1 MLVWHYRAATCS
13 GATRD
18 LRNASSFCFSVNDR
32 ALNFLVDSSAWPPWK
47 ATACSS
53 VVARPSC
60 RYGPASRTPHSGGV
74 RHSWAVAT
82 TAGCVFAGD
91 FTTSCGLTGSVE
103 LGGGL
108 GWKMPYDEPA
118 SVKP

>member
-18 LRNASSFCFSVNDR
+18 RRNASSFCFSANDR
-32 ALNFLVDSSAWPPWK
+32 ALNFFVDSSAWPPWK

-60 RYGPASRTPHSGGV
+60 RYGPESRTPHSGGV
-74 RHSWAVAT
+74 RHSCAVAT
-82 TAGCVFAGD
+82 TAGCRFLGGLAAP
-91 FTTSCGLTGSVE
+91 CGLIGAVA
-103 LGGGL
+103 LGGG
-108 GWKMPYDEPA
+108 
-118 SVKP
+118 